1 MNRDINYYIDLFRNL
16 DNPIYYSL
24 IFIIFIYFLLIVIN
38 KYVFLPLKRKHLL
51 EKKELENDNLKMLE
65 IFAEFDPNPIIRIDE
80 SGEIRN
86 LNKSARELF
95 HTKEDDHK
103 NIIDIMPEMNI
114 NFKEEIY
121 KGTNIQ
127 IDTTFRERYFSVNF
141 YGIKSL
147 NRAQIYF
154 MDQTQR
160 ANLEKETQES
170 EKKFR
175 SLSFYL
181 QDYLE
186 TERQRIGLEL
196 HDNIGQNLFLLK
208 MKFDDASS
216 NYEEFKDN
224 YNNIVES
231 LNTTIYDLRNITYDL
246 KPRNLEDF
254 GLDFAVRKLSEHIS
268 ETTRKDGN
276 VEIMGKPRRFNK
288 DLELYLYRIMQECLS
303 NIMRHSEATVYKV
316 QLIYSE
322 DKLKIYISDNG
333 IGFKPEKVDKEKNY
347 GLLNISERIK
357 ALKGTMK
364 INSSSEG
371 TLLLFEI
378 PLQ

>member
-1 MNRDINYYIDLFRNL
+1 MNRDVNYYIDLFRNL
-16 DNPIYYSL
+16 DNPIYYA
-24 IFIIFIYFLLIVIN
+24 IIFVILVYSLLIVVY
-38 KYVFLPLKRKHLL
+38 KYVFLPLKKKHLS

-65 IFAEFDPNPIIRIDE
+65 IFAEYDPNPIIRIDE
-80 SGEIRN
+80 NGEMVN
-86 LNKSARELF
+86 LNRSARELF
-95 HTKEDDHK
+95 SLSEDNHK
-103 NIIDIMPEMNI
+103 NIKDVIPEMNM
-114 NFKEEIY
+114 NFKEEISRNS
-121 KGTNIQ
+121 KIQ
-127 IDTTFRERYFSVNF
+127 VNATFGDRHFSVNF

-147 NRAQIYF
+147 NKAQIYF
-154 MDQTQR
+154 MDLTERTNQ
-160 ANLEKETQES
+160 EKLTQES

-208 MKFDDASS
+208 LKFDDASK
-216 NYEEFKDN
+216 NYEDFKEN
-224 YNNIVES
+224 YTNIIDS
-231 LNTTIYDLRNITYDL
+231 LNTTIYDLRNIMYDL
-246 KPRNLEDF
+246 KPKNLEDL

-268 ETTRKDGN
+268 KSTRKNGN
-276 VEIMGKPRRFNK
+276 VEIMGKPRRFDK
-288 DLELYLYRIMQECLS
+288 DLELYLYRIIQECLS
-303 NIMRHSEATVYKV
+303 NIIRHSQASEYKI
-316 QLIYSE
+316 QLLYT
-322 DKLKIYISDNG
+322 DKNLKIYISDNG
-333 IGFKPEKVDKEKNY
+333 IGFEIEKVDKEKNY

-378 PLQ
+378 PV

>member
-1 MNRDINYYIDLFRNL
+1 MNRDINNYIDLFRNL
-16 DNPIYYSL
+16 DNPIYYSI
-24 IFIIFIYFLLIVIN
+24 IFIILIYFLLLVIY
-38 KYVFLPLKRKHLL
+38 KYVFLPLKKKHLL

-65 IFAEFDPNPIIRIDE
+65 IFAEYDPNPIIHIDE
-80 SGEIRN
+80 TGGIKD
-86 LNKSARELF
+86 LNRSARELF
-95 HTKEDDHK
+95 HITEENHR
-103 NIIDIMPEMNI
+103 NIKDIIPEMNL
-114 NFKEEIY
+114 NFKEEISRNS
-121 KGTNIQ
+121 NIQ
-127 IDTTFRERYFSVNF
+127 VNATFRDRHFSVNF

-154 MDQTQR
+154 MDLTVRTNQ
-160 ANLEKETQES
+160 EKMTQES

-208 MKFDDASS
+208 LKFDDASK
-216 NYEEFKDN
+216 NYEDFKDN
-224 YNNIVES
+224 YNNIIDS
-231 LNTTIYDLRNITYDL
+231 LNSTISDLRNIMYDL
-246 KPRNLEDF
+246 KPKNLEDL

-268 ETTRKDGN
+268 KSTRKNGN
-276 VEIMGKPRRFNK
+276 VEIIGKTRRFDK
-288 DLELYLYRIMQECLS
+288 KLELYVYRIIQECLS
-303 NIMRHSEATVYKV
+303 NIIRHSQATEYNI
-316 QLIYSE
+316 QLLYSE
-322 DKLKIYISDNG
+322 KNLKIYIADNG
-333 IGFKPEKVDKEKNY
+333 IGFKIEKVDKDKNY

-378 PLQ
+378 PL

>member
-1 MNRDINYYIDLFRNL
+1 MKRDINYYIDLLRNL
-16 DNPIYYSL
+16 DNPIYYSI
-24 IFIIFIYFLLIVIN
+24 IFIILIYFLLIMIY

-65 IFAEFDPNPIIRIDE
+65 IFVEYDPNPIIRID
-80 SGEIRN
+80 GNGGIVN
-86 LNKSARELF
+86 LNRSARELF
-95 HTKEDDHK
+95 YISEESHK
-103 NIIDIMPEMNI
+103 NIKDIIPEINM
-114 NFKEEIY
+114 NFKEAISRNS
-121 KGTNIQ
+121 NIQ
-127 IDTTFRERYFSVNF
+127 INATIRDRHFSVNF

-154 MDQTQR
+154 MDLTDRTNQ
-160 ANLEKETQES
+160 EKLTQES

-186 TERQRIGLEL
+186 TERQRIGMEL

-208 MKFDDASS
+208 LKFDDASK
-216 NYEEFKDN
+216 NYEDFKDN
-224 YNNIVES
+224 YNNIVDS
-231 LNTTIYDLRNITYDL
+231 LNTTIYDLRNIMYDL
-246 KPRNLEDF
+246 KPKNLEDL
-254 GLDFAVRKLSEHIS
+254 GLDFAVRKLSDHIS
-268 ETTRKDGN
+268 KSTRKNGN
-276 VEIMGKPRRFNK
+276 VEIIGKSRRFDK
-288 DLELYLYRIMQECLS
+288 KLELYVYRIIQECLS
-303 NIMRHSEATVYKV
+303 NIIRHSQASEYNI
-316 QLIYSE
+316 QLLYSE
-322 DKLKIYISDNG
+322 KNLKIYISDNG
-333 IGFKPEKVDKEKNY
+333 IGFKIEKVDKDKNY

-378 PLQ
+378 PL

>member
-1 MNRDINYYIDLFRNL
+1 MNRDINHYIDLLRNL
-16 DNPIYYSL
+16 DNPIYYA
-24 IFIIFIYFLLIVIN
+24 IVFVIIIYFLLIVIN
-38 KYVFLPLKRKHLL
+38 KYVLLPLKKRHLS

-65 IFAEFDPNPIIRIDE
+65 IFAEYDPNPIIRIDE
-80 SGEIRN
+80 NGEIVN
-86 LNKSARELF
+86 LNRSARDLF
-95 HTKEDDHK
+95 DITVNNHK
-103 NIIDIMPEMNI
+103 NIKDIIPAMKINI
-114 NFKEEIY
+114 KEEISR
-121 KGTNIQ
+121 NSNVQ
-127 IDTTFRERYFSVNF
+127 IDASFRDRHFSVNF

-154 MDQTQR
+154 MDLTERTNQ
-160 ANLEKETQES
+160 EKMTQES

-208 MKFDDASS
+208 LKFDDASK
-216 NYEEFKDN
+216 NYEEFQEN
-224 YNNIVES
+224 YNNIIES
-231 LNTTIYDLRNITYDL
+231 LNTTIYDLRNIMYDL
-246 KPRNLEDF
+246 KPKNLEDL

-268 ETTRKDGN
+268 KSTRKNGN
-276 VEIMGKPRRFNK
+276 VEIIGKTRRFNK
-288 DLELYLYRIMQECLS
+288 ETELYLYRIIQECLS
-303 NIMRHSEATVYKV
+303 NIIRHSQASEYNI
-316 QLIYSE
+316 QLLYSE
-322 DKLKIYISDNG
+322 KSLKIYISDNG
-333 IGFKPEKVDKEKNY
+333 IGFNLEKVNKDKNY

-378 PLQ
+378 PL

>member
-1 MNRDINYYIDLFRNL
+1 M
-16 DNPIYYSL
+16 
-24 IFIIFIYFLLIVIN
+24 
-38 KYVFLPLKRKHLL
+38 KHFL

-65 IFAEFDPNPIIRIDE
+65 IFSEYDPNPIIRIDE
-80 SGEIRN
+80 TGGIKN
-86 LNKSARELF
+86 LNRSARELF
-95 HTKEDDHK
+95 CVSEENHH
-103 NIIDIMPEMNI
+103 NIKDIIPEMNLNI
-114 NFKEEIY
+114 KEEISR
-121 KGTNIQ
+121 NSNVQ
-127 IDTTFRERYFSVNF
+127 IDSTYRDRHFSINF

-147 NRAQIYF
+147 NRAQVYF
-154 MDQTQR
+154 MDLTERTNQ
-160 ANLEKETQES
+160 EKLTQES

-208 MKFDDASS
+208 LKFDDASK
-216 NYEEFKDN
+216 NYEDFRDN
-224 YNNIVES
+224 YNNIIDS
-231 LNTTIYDLRNITYDL
+231 LNTTIYDLRNIMYDL
-246 KPRNLEDF
+246 KPKNLEDL

-268 ETTRKDGN
+268 KSTRKNGN
-276 VEIMGKPRRFNK
+276 VEIMGKPTRFK
-288 DLELYLYRIMQECLS
+288 KEIELYVYRIIQECLS
-303 NIMRHSEATVYKV
+303 NIIRHSQASEYNI
-316 QLIYSE
+316 QLLYTE
-322 DKLKIYISDNG
+322 KNLKIYISDNG
-333 IGFKPEKVDKEKNY
+333 VGFKPEKVDKGKNY

-378 PLQ
+378 PL

>member
-1 MNRDINYYIDLFRNL
+1 MNRDVNYYIDLFRNL
-16 DNPIYYSL
+16 DNPIYYSI
-24 IFIIFIYFLLIVIN
+24 IFILLIYFLLIVIN
-38 KYVFLPLKRKHLL
+38 KYVFLPLKKKHLS
-51 EKKELENDNLKMLE
+51 EKKELQYDNLKMLE
-65 IFAEFDPNPIIRIDE
+65 IFAEFDPSPIIRIDE
-80 SGEIRN
+80 TGEIKE
-86 LNKSARELF
+86 LNRSARELF
-95 HTKEDDHK
+95 DITSDDHK
-103 NIIDIMPEMNI
+103 NLIEIIPEINI
-114 NFKEEIY
+114 NFQEEISR
-121 KGTNIQ
+121 NSSIQ
-127 IDTTFRERYFSVNF
+127 INSTFRERHFSVNF

-147 NRAQIYF
+147 NRAQVYF
-154 MDQTQR
+154 MDQTER
-160 ANLEKETQES
+160 ANQEKQIQES

-208 MKFDDASS
+208 LKFDDACK
-216 NYEEFKDN
+216 NYEDFKEN

-231 LNTTIYDLRNITYDL
+231 LNTTIYDLRNIMYDL
-246 KPRNLEDF
+246 KPKNLEDL

-268 ETTRKDGN
+268 ESTRKSGN
-276 VEIMGKPRRFNK
+276 VEIFGKTRRFDK
-288 DLELYLYRIMQECLS
+288 ELELYLYRIIQECLS
-303 NIMRHSEATVYKV
+303 NIIRHSQASEYNI
-316 QLIYSE
+316 QLLYSE
-322 DKLKIYISDNG
+322 KNLKIYISDNG

-357 ALKGTMK
+357 VLKGTMK

-378 PLQ
+378 PL

>member
-1 MNRDINYYIDLFRNL
+1 MNRDVNYYIDLFRNL
-16 DNPIYYSL
+16 DNPVYYAIIFVILVYSL
-24 IFIIFIYFLLIVIN
+24 LLVVY
-38 KYVFLPLKRKHLL
+38 KYVFIPLKRKHLS
-51 EKKELENDNLKMLE
+51 ERKELENDNLKMLE
-65 IFAEFDPNPIIRIDE
+65 IFAEYDPNPIIRIDE
-80 SGEIRN
+80 NGEMVN
-86 LNKSARELF
+86 LNRSARELF
-95 HTKEDDHK
+95 SLMEDNHK
-103 NIIDIMPEMNI
+103 NIKDIIPEMNL
-114 NFKEEIY
+114 NFKEEISRNS
-121 KGTNIQ
+121 KIQ
-127 IDTTFRERYFSVNF
+127 INSTFRDRHFSVNF

-154 MDQTQR
+154 MDLTERTNQ
-160 ANLEKETQES
+160 EKLTLES

-208 MKFDDASS
+208 LKFDDASK
-216 NYEEFKDN
+216 NYEDFKEN
-224 YNNIVES
+224 YTNIIDS
-231 LNTTIYDLRNITYDL
+231 LNTTIYDLRNIMYDL
-246 KPRNLEDF
+246 KPKNLEDL

-268 ETTRKDGN
+268 KSTRKNGN
-276 VEIMGKPRRFNK
+276 VEIMGKPRRFDK
-288 DLELYLYRIMQECLS
+288 GLELYLYRIIQECLS
-303 NIMRHSEATVYKV
+303 NIIRHSQASEYKI
-316 QLIYSE
+316 QLLYS
-322 DKLKIYISDNG
+322 DKSLKIYISDNG
-333 IGFKPEKVDKEKNY
+333 IGFKIEKVDKDKNY

-378 PLQ
+378 PL

>member
-16 DNPIYYSL
+16 DNPIY
-24 IFIIFIYFLLIVIN
+24 FAIIFVILVYFLLIVVY
-38 KYVFLPLKRKHLL
+38 KYVLLPLKKKHLS

-65 IFAEFDPNPIIRIDE
+65 IFAEYDPNPIIRIDE
-80 SGEIRN
+80 NGVILN
-86 LNKSARELF
+86 LNRSARELF
-95 HTKEDDHK
+95 DITEGNHK
-103 NIIDIMPEMNI
+103 NIKDIIPEMNLNI
-114 NFKEEIY
+114 KEEVS
-121 KGTNIQ
+121 KNSNIQ
-127 IDTTFRERYFSVNF
+127 INATFRDRHFSVNF

-154 MDQTQR
+154 MDLTER
-160 ANLEKETQES
+160 TNLEKLTQES

-208 MKFDDASS
+208 LKFDDAAK
-216 NYEEFKDN
+216 NYEDFKDN
-224 YNNIVES
+224 YNSIIDS
-231 LNTTIYDLRNITYDL
+231 LNTTIYDLRNIMYDL
-246 KPRNLEDF
+246 KPKNLEDL

-268 ETTRKDGN
+268 KSTRKNGN
-276 VEIMGKPRRFNK
+276 VEIMGKPRRFDK
-288 DLELYLYRIMQECLS
+288 ELELYLYRIIQECLS
-303 NIMRHSEATVYKV
+303 NIIRHSQASEYKI
-316 QLIYSE
+316 QLLYT
-322 DKLKIYISDNG
+322 DKNLKIYISDNG
-333 IGFKPEKVDKEKNY
+333 IGFKIEKVDKDKNY

-371 TLLLFEI
+371 TLLFFEI
-378 PLQ
+378 PL

>member
-1 MNRDINYYIDLFRNL
+1 M
-16 DNPIYYSL
+16 IY
-24 IFIIFIYFLLIVIN
+24 

-65 IFAEFDPNPIIRIDE
+65 IFVEYDPNPIIRID
-80 SGEIRN
+80 GNGGIVN
-86 LNKSARELF
+86 LNRSARELF
-95 HTKEDDHK
+95 YISEESHK
-103 NIIDIMPEMNI
+103 NIKDIIPEINM
-114 NFKEEIY
+114 NFKEAISRNS
-121 KGTNIQ
+121 NIQ
-127 IDTTFRERYFSVNF
+127 INATIRDRHFSVNF

-154 MDQTQR
+154 MDLTDRTNQ
-160 ANLEKETQES
+160 EKLTQES

-186 TERQRIGLEL
+186 TERQRIGMEL

-208 MKFDDASS
+208 LKFDDASK
-216 NYEEFKDN
+216 NYEDFKDN
-224 YNNIVES
+224 YNNIVDS
-231 LNTTIYDLRNITYDL
+231 LNTTIYDLRNIMYDL
-246 KPRNLEDF
+246 KPKNLEDL
-254 GLDFAVRKLSEHIS
+254 GLDFAVRKLSDHIAKS
-268 ETTRKDGN
+268 TRKNGN
-276 VEIMGKPRRFNK
+276 VEIIGKPRRF
-288 DLELYLYRIMQECLS
+288 DRELELYLYRIIQECLS
-303 NIMRHSEATVYKV
+303 NIIRHSQASEYNI
-316 QLIYSE
+316 QLLYSE
-322 DKLKIYISDNG
+322 KNLKIYISDNG
-333 IGFKPEKVDKEKNY
+333 IGFNMEKVDKDKNY

-378 PLQ
+378 PL

>member
-1 MNRDINYYIDLFRNL
+1 MNRDVNYYIDLFRNL
-16 DNPIYYSL
+16 DNPIYYSI
-24 IFIIFIYFLLIVIN
+24 IFILLIYFLLIVIN
-38 KYVFLPLKRKHLL
+38 KYVFLPLKKKHLS
-51 EKKELENDNLKMLE
+51 EKKELQYDNLKMLE
-65 IFAEFDPNPIIRIDE
+65 IFAEFDPSPIIRIDE
-80 SGEIRN
+80 TGEIKE
-86 LNKSARELF
+86 LNRSARELF
-95 HTKEDDHK
+95 DITADDHK
-103 NIIDIMPEMNI
+103 NLIEIIPEINI
-114 NFKEEIY
+114 NFQEEISR
-121 KGTNIQ
+121 NSSIQ
-127 IDTTFRERYFSVNF
+127 INSTFRERHFSVNF

-147 NRAQIYF
+147 NRAQVYF
-154 MDQTQR
+154 MDQTER
-160 ANLEKETQES
+160 ANQEKQIQES

-208 MKFDDASS
+208 LKFDDACK
-216 NYEEFKDN
+216 NYEDFKEN

-231 LNTTIYDLRNITYDL
+231 LNTTIYDLRNIMYDL
-246 KPRNLEDF
+246 KPKNLEDL

-268 ETTRKDGN
+268 ESTRKSGN
-276 VEIMGKPRRFNK
+276 VEIFGKTRRFDK
-288 DLELYLYRIMQECLS
+288 ELELYLYRIIQECLS
-303 NIMRHSEATVYKV
+303 NIIRHSQASEYNI
-316 QLIYSE
+316 QLLYSE
-322 DKLKIYISDNG
+322 KNLKIYISDNG

-357 ALKGTMK
+357 VLKGTMK

-378 PLQ
+378 PL

>member
-1 MNRDINYYIDLFRNL
+1 MNREIDYYLNLIRNP
-16 DNPIYYSL
+16 DNPTYYSI
-24 IFIIFIYFLLIVIN
+24 IFIIIIYILLIVIN
-38 KYVFLPLKRKHLL
+38 KYVFKPLKKKHLL
-51 EKKELENDNLKMLE
+51 EKKELENDNIKMLE
-65 IFAEFDPNPIIRIDE
+65 IFAEYDPNPIIRIDE
-80 SGEIRN
+80 NGGILK
-86 LNKSARELF
+86 LNRSARELF
-95 HTKEDDHK
+95 NQTDENHK
-103 NIIDIMPEMNI
+103 NIKDILPEMNI

-121 KGTNIQ
+121 RNANVQ
-127 IDTTFRERYFSVNF
+127 IDTTFRDRHFSLNF

-154 MDQTQR
+154 MDLTER
-160 ANLEKETQES
+160 ANQEKETKES

-208 MKFDDASS
+208 MKFDDASK

-224 YNNIVES
+224 YNAIVES
-231 LNTTIYDLRNITYDL
+231 LNSTIYDLRNIMYDL
-246 KPRNLEDF
+246 KPKNLEDL

-268 ETTRKDGN
+268 KSSRKNGN
-276 VEIMGKPRRFNK
+276 VEIMGTPKRLDK
-288 DLELYLYRIMQECLS
+288 EIELYLYRIIQECLS
-303 NIMRHSEATVYKV
+303 NIIRHSKATEYKI
-316 QLIYSE
+316 QLLYS
-322 DKLKIYISDNG
+322 DKDLKIYISDNG
-333 IGFKPEKVDKEKNY
+333 IGFKPDKVDKEKNY
-347 GLLNISERIK
+347 GLLNMSERIK
-357 ALKGTMK
+357 ALNGTMK

-378 PLQ
+378 PL

>member
-1 MNRDINYYIDLFRNL
+1 MNRDVNYYIDLFRNL
-16 DNPIYYSL
+16 DNPIYYSI
-24 IFIIFIYFLLIVIN
+24 IFILLIYFLLIVIN
-38 KYVFLPLKRKHLL
+38 KYVFLPLKKKHLS
-51 EKKELENDNLKMLE
+51 EKKELQYDNLKMLE
-65 IFAEFDPNPIIRIDE
+65 IFAEFDPSPIIRIDE
-80 SGEIRN
+80 TGEIKE
-86 LNKSARELF
+86 LNRSARELF
-95 HTKEDDHK
+95 DITSDDHK
-103 NIIDIMPEMNI
+103 NLIEIIPEINI
-114 NFKEEIY
+114 NFQEEISR
-121 KGTNIQ
+121 NSSIQ
-127 IDTTFRERYFSVNF
+127 INSTFRERHFSVNF

-147 NRAQIYF
+147 NRAQVYF
-154 MDQTQR
+154 MDQTER
-160 ANLEKETQES
+160 ANQEKQIQES

-208 MKFDDASS
+208 LKFDDACK
-216 NYEEFKDN
+216 NYEDFKEN

-231 LNTTIYDLRNITYDL
+231 LNTTIYDLRNIMYDL
-246 KPRNLEDF
+246 KPKNLEDL

-268 ETTRKDGN
+268 ESTRKSGN
-276 VEIMGKPRRFNK
+276 VEIFGKTRRFDK
-288 DLELYLYRIMQECLS
+288 ELELYLYRIIQECLS
-303 NIMRHSEATVYKV
+303 NIIRHSQASEYNI
-316 QLIYSE
+316 QLLYSE
-322 DKLKIYISDNG
+322 KNLKIYISDNG

-378 PLQ
+378 PL